1 MKIKYLDLCYLINGN
16 VHQDRKEI
24 LQPVFFSADDFYMDE
39 MYAIMRLPVIQLP
52 NNQGRYTRNK
62 TVIQLEILVC
72 SCFHGSVFIYLFK
85 GEKWCSW
92 YVKF

>member
-1 MKIKYLDLCYLINGN
+1 VKIRHLDLYYLINGN

-39 MYAIMRLPVIQLP
+39 MYAIMRLPVVQLP
-52 NNQGRYTRNK
+52 DSHQHSLRNK
-62 TVIQLEILVC
+62 MVLRLEILVC